1 MHSSLV
7 GLVGV
12 GIVTSAG
19 VWKAGR
25 QEQLTGLD
33 QKYWTSFPSV
43 KSTSGSEKT
52 ASSGGA
58 GPRRRSGPE
67 PSWFDPPT
75 PRVSGSVLTST
86 QRILS
91 ILLWVPTSVLCAV
104 GPGCFIHCTLNVS
117 NTFWPKF
124 RVVRPLTLNVDLVPF
139 EQSKIYWSLRSPL
152 FMDGEEAGC
161 SGATALRSGGRRR
174 SLWVVGESGT
184 SVSLDFQIFHFF
196 FCSFCLLLAFFTV
209 GTGT

>member
-1 MHSSLV
+1 MHGSLV

-25 QEQLTGLD
+25 REQLTGLD

-75 PRVSGSVLTST
+75 PHVSGSVLTFT
-86 QRILS
+86 QRMLS

-184 SVSLDFQIFHFF
+184 SVVLDFQIFQFF
-196 FCSFCLLLAFFTV
+196 FCSFCLLLAFFTM
-209 GTGT
+209 GTGM